1 MTDQAAFEP
10 ISKQEVRTMLL
21 AEHGV
26 AVGEDDP
33 ILMSV
38 TLHAA
43 FMGDLARSLEAHR
56 KAQNES
62 FQQAVV
68 GVVESVTQSANKLR
82 DALLDGAVR
91 SVLNGVAQQ
100 SEALGTLQSKTK
112 SQLIAQ
118 AVLTGLNWAAVITF
132 FFILK

>member
-1 MTDQAAFEP
+1 MTAQAAFEP

-21 AEHGV
+21 AENGV

-38 TLHAA
+38 TLHTA

-62 FQQAVV
+62 FEHAVV

>member
-1 MTDQAAFEP
+1 MTESAFEP
-10 ISKQEVRTMLL
+10 ISKQEVRTLL
-21 AEHGV
+21 MSEHGV

-33 ILMSV
+33 ILMAV
-38 TLHAA
+38 TLHTA
-43 FMGDLARSLEAHR
+43 FMGDLVRCLEMHRS
-56 KAQNES
+56 AQNES
-62 FQQAVV
+62 FESAVV
-68 GVVESVTQSANKLR
+68 GVVASVTESANKLR

>member
-1 MTDQAAFEP
+1 MTDGSFKP
-10 ISKQEVRTMLL
+10 ISKHEVRTLLL

-38 TLHAA
+38 TLHTA
-43 FMGDLARSLEAHR
+43 FMADLIRCLEDHR
-56 KAQNES
+56 KSQSENFER
-62 FQQAVV
+62 AVV
-68 GVVESVTQSANKLR
+68 GVVDSVTQSANKLR

-118 AVLTGLNWAAVITF
+118 AVLTVLNWAAVITF

>member
-1 MTDQAAFEP
+1 MNEPAFTPITKDQ
-10 ISKQEVRTMLL
+10 VRALL
-21 AEHGV
+21 MAEHNV

-38 TLHAA
+38 TLHTA
-43 FMGDLARSLEAHR
+43 FMDDLVRALAEHR
-56 KAQNES
+56 QAQADA
-62 FQQAVV
+62 FDTAVV
-68 GVVESVTQSANKLR
+68 GVVGSVTEASQKLR

-100 SEALGTLQSKTK
+100 SEALGKLQSKTK

-118 AVLTGLNWAAVITF
+118 SVLTVLTWAAVIV
-132 FFILK
+132 FIIALK